1 MMTSSIMM
9 LIVTFAR
16 KLKEDNSKRLDSKGK
31 GYGEGH
37 ERDRQGIKLILRSYR
52 LTKYLI

>member
-1 MMTSSIMM
+1 MTSSIMM